1 MFMSDTVP
9 PSELDL
15 EVLKRTSFAVFSQL
29 SGAVTAAMI
38 HLGDRLGLYRA
49 LASGPVTSVELA
61 ARTELH
67 ERWVREW
74 LANQT
79 AAQLIHSHDGVFHIT
94 PEAAAV
100 LADDSHAAFGM
111 GWFQRLPETLGV
123 MSQLGESFRT
133 GLGLT
138 YDVFGDGGAAGIER
152 AFEPWYRNALV
163 SDCLPLLDG
172 VVAKLQAGAR
182 VADVGCGGG
191 VAVELLAETYA
202 NSSIAGYEI
211 SEFALDRAGER
222 IARLPN
228 ASVHHAAKHPLPS
241 DGSLDLVCMF
251 DVLHDLAHPTEMVA
265 AIYESLKPDGTWLLV
280 DIKARNT
287 VEENVAKNPMAAMMY
302 GISVLC
308 CMSSAMSEPDGE
320 GLGTLGLSAE
330 RAESMARAA
339 GFTRFRVLPVQH
351 SINAFYEI
359 RP

>member
-1 MFMSDTVP
+1 MSDIDQPT
-9 PSELDL
+9 ELDL
-15 EVLKRTSFAVFSQL
+15 DVLKRTSFAVFSQL
-29 SGAVTAAMI
+29 SGAVTASMI

-49 LASGPVTSVELA
+49 LSTGAATSAELA

-79 AAQLIHSHDGVFHIT
+79 AAQLVHSHDGVFHLT
-94 PEAAAV
+94 PEAVAV
-100 LADDSHAAFGM
+100 LADESSPAFGM

-123 MSQLGESFRT
+123 MSQLSESFRT

-138 YDVFGDGGAAGIER
+138 YDAFGDGGAAGIER

-163 SDCLPLLDG
+163 PECLPLLDG
-172 VVAKLQAGAR
+172 VVAKLQSGAR

-191 VAVELLAETYA
+191 VAVELLAQTYP
-202 NSSIAGYEI
+202 NSTIAGYEI
-211 SEFALDRAGER
+211 SEFALARAGER
-222 IARLPN
+222 IDLLSN
-228 ASVHHAAKHPLPS
+228 ASVHHAGKHPLPS

-251 DVLHDLAHPTEMVA
+251 DVLHDMAHPTDMLST
-265 AIYESLKPDGTWLLV
+265 IFHSLKPDGTWLLV
-280 DIKARNT
+280 DIKARAT
-287 VEENVAKNPMAAMMY
+287 MEENIAKNPMAAMMY

-351 SINAFYEI
+351 AINAFYEI